1 MLDISKKR
9 IARQRRKARIRAKVK
24 GTADR
29 PRLAVFRSL
38 RYIEAQ
44 LIDDV
49 RGVTLAAVSDRK
61 LSLKGTKLERAQK
74 VGEELAKKAAAIG
87 VKEAVFDRGGYKFH
101 GRVKA
106 LAEGA
111 RSQGLKF

>member
-24 GTADR
+24 GTATR

-49 RGVTLAAVSDRK
+49 KGVTLAAVSDRK
-61 LSLKGTKLERAQK
+61 MSLTGTKVERAQK
-74 VGEELAKKAAAIG
+74 VGEELAKKAAEIG
-87 VKEAVFDRGGYKFH
+87 IKEVVFDRGGYKFH